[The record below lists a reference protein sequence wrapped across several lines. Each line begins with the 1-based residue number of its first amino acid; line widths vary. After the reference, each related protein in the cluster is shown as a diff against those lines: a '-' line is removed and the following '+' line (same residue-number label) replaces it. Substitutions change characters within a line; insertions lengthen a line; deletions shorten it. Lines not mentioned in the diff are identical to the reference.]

1 MWILEN
7 IKATIKEFSEPK
19 YEIMMRFSVLMS
31 LYYKENPH
39 YLDLALNSIFTQTV
53 QPEQVVLVIDGP
65 IGDELQRVVDEY
77 AQQYS
82 ALEVYPQEKNNGLS
96 TALNIGLKKCRNEIV
111 FRMDTDDICY
121 PNRFER
127 VIKEYEK
134 DNGLEIVGSFATMI
148 DEEGKVIK
156 GMIVPKLQQEIY
168 RNVWTCPF
176 IHPTVSFKKSS
187 LLRVGNYNPNSG
199 PRQDDYELWFRC
211 VENGLKCKNIDEPL
225 LYYRFFKDS
234 VARNN
239 IRVGWW
245 RAKVGFKGAWRCK
258 CPVIA
263 YIGVCYP
270 LVRACMP
277 SFIRQLLYKVSDKIN
292 PRTNK

>member
-1 MWILEN
+1 M
-7 IKATIKEFSEPK
+7 K
-19 YEIMMRFSVLMS
+19 FSVLLS
-31 LYYKENPH
+31 LYYKENLD
-39 YLDLALNSIFTQTV
+39 YLRLSLDSIFCQSLH
-53 QPEQVVLVIDGP
+53 PDQVVLILDGP
-65 IGDELQRVVDEY
+65 IGDNLKSVVEEY
-77 AQQYS
+77 S
-82 ALEVYPQEKNNGLS
+82 IRHKSLEVYPQEKNRGLS
-96 TALNIGLKKCRNEIV
+96 TALNIGLEKCRNEIV

-127 VIKEYEK
+127 VLKEYEARPE
-134 DNGLEIVGSFATMI
+134 LEIVGSFATMI
-148 DEEGKVIK
+148 NEEGEEIK
-156 GMIVPKLQQEIY
+156 GMTAPTSQQEIY

-187 LLRVGNYNPNSG
+187 LLRVGSYNPNSG

-239 IRVGWW
+239 IKVGWW
-245 RAKVGFKGAWRCK
+245 RAKVGLKGAWRCK
-258 CPVIA
+258 CPMIA

-277 SFIRQLLYKVSDKIN
+277 SFIRQLMYKVSDKIN
-292 PRTNK
+292 PRTKR